1 MHPGI
6 LRVFGDINNLRLFA
20 FIRGPK
26 QLKYA
31 TFLMEARMTV
41 RTRFAPSPTGYLH
54 IGGARTAL
62 FSWLYARKMG
72 GEFILRIEDT
82 DRERSTQ
89 EAVDAIIDGME
100 WLGLEHD
107 EGPYYQTQRFD
118 RYKQVIQ
125 QLLNNGHA
133 YYCNCSRERL
143 DTLREQ
149 QMANKAKP
157 KYDGC
162 CRDKELTA
170 ADDTVIRFKNPLD
183 GDVVISD
190 HVRGTVVIK
199 NQELDDLIIER
210 SDGTPTYN
218 LTVVV
223 DDWDM
228 NITHVIR
235 GDDHL
240 NNTPR
245 QINILNALGANIP
258 EYAHLP
264 MINGNDG
271 KKLSKRHGA
280 LSVMQYHEDGYLRE
294 AMINYLVRLGW
305 SHGDQE
311 IFTPGEMIEK
321 FDIKDI
327 NKSSSN
333 FNIEKLQ
340 WLNQQYL
347 MSLDP
352 VEVAKQLAFYM
363 MEHGID
369 IEGGPSLKE
378 IVLLLRE
385 RSKTLVEMVQNCR
398 FFYQP
403 VGEYDARAVKKHIKD
418 GTADILLSVREK
430 FAAIEQWYADDIH
443 HAIQQV
449 VNEKQVGFPKVA
461 QPLRIAA
468 TGSTT
473 SPSIDTTLDLLGK
486 DKSINSIDK
495 LLEYIQNP

>member
-1 MHPGI
+1 M
-6 LRVFGDINNLRLFA
+6 
-20 FIRGPK
+20 K
-26 QLKYA
+26 
-31 TFLMEARMTV
+31 V

-62 FSWLYARKMG
+62 FSWLYAQKMK
-72 GEFILRIEDT
+72 GEFVLRIEDT
-82 DRERSTQ
+82 DRERSTD

-118 RYKQVIQ
+118 RYKEVIQ
-125 QLLNNGHA
+125 QLLDDGHA
-133 YYCNCSRERL
+133 YYCNCSRDRL
-143 DTLREQ
+143 DKLREQ
-149 QMANKAKP
+149 QMANREKP

-162 CRDKELTA
+162 CREKELAA

-183 GDVVISD
+183 GDVVIKD
-190 HVRGTVVIK
+190 HVRGTVVIN
-199 NQELDDLIIER
+199 NQQLDDLIIER

-228 NITHVIR
+228 KITHVIR

-245 QINILNALGANIP
+245 QINILKALGASIP

-264 MINGNDG
+264 MINGHDG

-280 LSVMQYHEDGYLRE
+280 VSVMQYHEDGYLRE
-294 AMINYLVRLGW
+294 AVINYLVRLGW

-311 IFTPGEMIEK
+311 IFTLDEMIEK
-321 FDIKDI
+321 FDISGI

-333 FNIEKLQ
+333 FSIEKLQ
-340 WLNQQYL
+340 WYNQQY
-347 MSLDP
+347 MMILDP
-352 VEVAKQLAFYM
+352 VEIARQLAFYM

-369 IEGGPSLKE
+369 IESGPGLKE

-385 RSKTLVEMVQNCR
+385 RSKTLVEMVENCR

-403 VGEYDARAVKKHIKD
+403 VTEYDAAAIKKHIKD
-418 GTADILLSVREK
+418 GSADILLSVRQK
-430 FAAIEQWYADDIH
+430 FASLEQWYADDIH

-449 VNEKQVGFPKVA
+449 VNEKEVGFPKVA
-461 QPLRIAA
+461 QPLRIAV

-486 DKSINSIDK
+486 EKTLERITK
-495 LLEYIQNP
+495 LLEFIKA